1 MSKRCDSSTG
11 MACCDAV
18 ACDMRSP
25 ALYAPQHCFMC
36 VEFSVAQAAINFCF
50 VIAQKAT
57 RCHLLKQIK
66 GLENDVI
73 ITNKDIGFK
82 PHSLQSPAALS

>member
-11 MACCDAV
+11 MACCDVV
-18 ACDMRSP
+18 ACDVRSP
-25 ALYAPQHCFMC
+25 VLYAPQHCFMC
-36 VEFSVAQAAINFCF
+36 VEFSVAPAAINFCI
-50 VIAQKAT
+50 VVAQKAT
-57 RCHLLKQIK
+57 RYHLLKQIK
-66 GLENDVI
+66 GLETGI